1 MLKLEMIAI
10 PGGTFVMGS
19 SKNEEGSKGEERP
32 QHEVTVKPFS
42 MGKYPI
48 TQAQWR
54 TVAELPQVNQ
64 KLQPNPSRFEGANRP
79 VEQVSWYEAVE
90 FCARLSRIENK
101 VYRLPTEAEWEYA
114 CRAGTTT
121 PLYFGDRITTELANY
136 DGNYTY
142 GDGLKGVHRK
152 GTTDVGFFPPN
163 LFGLHDMHGN
173 VWEWCQDDWHD
184 NYEGAPIDGSA
195 WISLTN
201 RTVLRGGSWNYYPVL
216 CRSASRNW
224 NNAVVDYNNFGFRVV
239 CST

>member
-1 MLKLEMIAI
+1 MLELEMIAI
-10 PGGTFVMGS
+10 PGGTFLMGS
-19 SKNEEGSKGEERP
+19 PKNEEGSINSEKP
-32 QHEVTVKPFS
+32 QHEVTIKPFL
-42 MGKYPI
+42 MGKYSV
-48 TQAQWR
+48 TQKQWR
-54 TVAELPQVNQ
+54 TVAALEKVNID
-64 KLQPNPSRFEGANRP
+64 LASYPSYFEGDNCP
-79 VEQVSWYEAVE
+79 VEQVSWHDAIE
-90 FCARLSRIENK
+90 FCARLSNYTK
-101 VYRLPTEAEWEYA
+101 KPYRLPTEAQWEYA

-121 PLYFGDRITTELANY
+121 PFHFGDRITTDLANY

-152 GTTDVGFFPPN
+152 GTTDVVLFPPN

-201 RTVLRGGSWNYYPVL
+201 RKVLRGGSWNYYPVL

-224 NNAVVDYNNFGFRVV
+224 DNAKFNYNNFGFRVV
-239 CST
+239 CSM